1 MKWYLSVGIGLIAAT
16 MATQVRA
23 AGGTQPVKDSDGN
36 TLAVVV
42 SCDTCKAE
50 SGGAGKPCAAGAE
63 EGWLD
68 AQPCGKCLLAA
79 NAQQP
84 FAFPYDIHIVGK
96 LLDGTGNPLK
106 ERFVKM
112 FTPLG
117 WSMRSRTA
125 DDGTFHF
132 IMGATAERK
141 SQSPV
146 LTDLGVHVDTA
157 KGTPYYTFFLL
168 PESYRQ
174 CTAAPAEPAAKK
186 PAKKKP

>member
-1 MKWYLSVGIGLIAAT
+1 MKRYGSVGMGLVVAT
-16 MATQVRA
+16 MATQVHA
-23 AGGTQPVKDSDGN
+23 AGQVQPVKDPDGN

-42 SCDTCKAE
+42 SCDSCKTGSEATGT
-50 SGGAGKPCAAGAE
+50 SCASGAE

-68 AQPCGKCLLAA
+68 GKPCGKCMLGA

-84 FAFPYDIHIVGK
+84 FTYAYDIHIVGK
-96 LLDGTGNPLK
+96 LVDEAGNPIK

-146 LTDLGVHVDTA
+146 LSDVGAHADTA

-168 PESYRQ
+168 PESYQQ
-174 CTAAPAEPAAKK
+174 CSAAPAAPAPKN